1 MKWAEETEYL
11 VETLTE
17 MLQTRREDVEGKVKA
32 LIEGNKKLQNEI
44 KDLKSKL
51 ASAPSQDTSVQPEMI
66 NDIALIIKHLED
78 DTEAD
83 VMRAAIDQYKNSH
96 QTAVIILSS
105 NSSKGKIRVSI
116 GVSEVLTERISAE
129 EIAKNM
135 SDLLDGKGG
144 GRANFANAG
153 GSKPENIDKAIKVA
167 KELIKNS

>member
-1 MKWAEETEYL
+1 
-11 VETLTE
+11 
-17 MLQTRREDVEGKVKA
+17 
-32 LIEGNKKLQNEI
+32 
-44 KDLKSKL
+44 
-51 ASAPSQDTSVQPEMI
+51 MI

-83 VMRAAIDQYKNSH
+83 VMRSAIDQSKNSH
-96 QTAVIILSS
+96 QSAVIILSS

-116 GVSEVLTERISAE
+116 GVSEILTERISAE